1 MPVLDIFRSG
11 GPIMWPLAICS
22 LVALAIIIER
32 SINLRRSK
40 VLDPAIVERVT
51 GLAEG
56 GASDK
61 ALEICRE
68 RPGIYTNIIRAGLK
82 MASRGESQ
90 AVAKEAMV
98 DAGRHETSRLNRYVG
113 VLGTIVGISPLLGLL
128 GTVTGMIDVF
138 NTIARAGTGQASE
151 LSSGISQALIT
162 TATGLLIAI
171 PALVAYNFFREK
183 VESIVGDLERES
195 LRILAGFYHDPEA
208 AIDVAP
214 QRRLIPSPSSRPV
227 SQVDLTR
234 PDR

>member
-1 MPVLDIFRSG
+1 MPVLEIFRSG
-11 GPIMWPLAICS
+11 GPIMWPLALCS

-32 SINLRRSK
+32 SINLRRIK
-40 VLDPAIVERVT
+40 VLDPAVVERVM

-56 GASDK
+56 GAPEK

-68 RPGIYTNIIRAGLK
+68 RPGIYTNIVGAGLK
-82 MASRGESQ
+82 MASRGEGH
-90 AVAKEAMV
+90 AVVKEAMV

-138 NTIARAGTGQASE
+138 NTIAEAGTGQASE

-195 LRILAGFYHDPEA
+195 LRVLAGLYHDPEVQTS
-208 AIDVAP
+208 VAP
-214 QRRLIPSPSSRPV
+214 AHGSRAAVPQSDV
-227 SQVDLTR
+227 TR

>member
-1 MPVLDIFRSG
+1 MPVLEIFRSG
-11 GPIMWPLAICS
+11 GPIMWPLALCS

-32 SINLRRSK
+32 SINLRRAK

-56 GASDK
+56 GAPEK

-68 RPGIYTNIIRAGLK
+68 RPGIYTNIIRSGLE
-82 MASRGESQ
+82 MASRGEGHP
-90 AVAKEAMV
+90 VAKEAMV
-98 DAGRHETSRLNRYVG
+98 DAGRHETTRLHRYVG

-138 NTIARAGTGQASE
+138 NTIAEAGTGQASE

-171 PALVAYNFFREK
+171 PSLVAYNFFREK
-183 VESIVGDLERES
+183 AESIVGKLERES
-195 LRILAGFYHDPEA
+195 LRVLAGLYH
-208 AIDVAP
+208 VP
-214 QRRLIPSPSSRPV
+214 QSSIEESTLEPAKTLLPHP
-227 SQVDLTR
+227 QADLTR

>member
-11 GPIMWPLAICS
+11 GPIMWPLALCS

-32 SINLRRSK
+32 SINLRRNK

-56 GASDK
+56 GAPDK

-68 RPGIYTNIIRAGLK
+68 RPGIYTNIVRAGLE
-82 MASRGESQ
+82 MASRGEGHP
-90 AVAKEAMV
+90 VAKEAMV

-138 NTIARAGTGQASE
+138 DTIAEAGTGHASE

-183 VESIVGDLERES
+183 VESIVGELERDS
-195 LRILAGFYHDPEA
+195 LRVLAGLYHVPRASGE
-208 AIDVAP
+208 VAP
-214 QRRLIPSPSSRPV
+214 AHPSRAAV
-227 SQVDLTR
+227 AQVDVTR

>member
-1 MPVLDIFRSG
+1 MPVLEIFRSG
-11 GPIMWPLAICS
+11 GPIMWPLALCS

-32 SINLRRSK
+32 SLNLRRVK
-40 VLDPAIVERVT
+40 VLDPAIVERIR

-56 GASDK
+56 GAPDK
-61 ALEICRE
+61 AVELCRE
-68 RPGIYTNIIRAGLK
+68 RPGIYTNIVLAGLK
-82 MASRGESQ
+82 MAARGEGH

-98 DAGRHETSRLNRYVG
+98 DAGRHESSRLNRYVG
-113 VLGTIVGISPLLGLL
+113 ILGTIVGISPLLGLL

-138 NTIARAGTGQASE
+138 NTIAEAGTGQASE

-183 VESIVGDLERES
+183 VDSMVGDLESES
-195 LRILAGFYHDPEA
+195 LRVLAGLYHDPDA
-208 AIDVAP
+208 AMELVAAP
-214 QRRLIPSPSSRPV
+214 ARPLRPAV
-227 SQVDLTR
+227 SQDDLTR